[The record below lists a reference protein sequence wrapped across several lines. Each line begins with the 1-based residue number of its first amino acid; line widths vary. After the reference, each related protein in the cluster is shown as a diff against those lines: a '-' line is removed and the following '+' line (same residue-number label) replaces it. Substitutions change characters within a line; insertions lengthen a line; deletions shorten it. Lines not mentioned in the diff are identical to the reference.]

1 MSQSVHLI
9 CSGPSD
15 SKCLPCSGIS
25 GRVAPVYPCSS
36 RFNHRF
42 KSQVRVGSLRGAYTG
57 VSFTCRAGSSGRN
70 RNPDF
75 PRQNRQGYSRGR
87 NRRNEERDSFEN
99 LEESDLLSAKNG
111 PLLSLPSNTKFGA
124 TAAPGPR
131 EKEIVELFRKVQAQ
145 LRERTAVKE
154 EKKVEPVQ
162 GQGKDNGTVD
172 SLLKLLRKHSAE
184 QAKRNSNG
192 VGNKDFMLDQPEKTG
207 RYSERKNTAS
217 LDSINSVKDYAEE
230 PTASLSRPASN
241 FRRKS
246 PINRLTYQ
254 PIYSEDDEIVNSVQH
269 VNSTDKRKKNYAERV
284 SEPEPE
290 PEPELEIDVE
300 SVLEPEPVHHT
311 EFGFEPEAEP
321 VHDTEFGF
329 EPEPEPEPEQEIVQ
343 LLEDETSGT
352 EVNVDDDDVDEDKEQ
367 LIEQT
372 DLSACK
378 LPELRALAKSRG
390 VKGFS
395 KMKKAELLELLTG
408 GSLD

>member
-9 CSGPSD
+9 CYGPSD

-25 GRVAPVYPCSS
+25 RRVASVYPCSS
-36 RFNHRF
+36 HF
-42 KSQVRVGSLRGAYTG
+42 KSQVRVGSLNGAYAG
-57 VSFTCRAGSSGRN
+57 ASFTCRSSSSGRN
-70 RNPDF
+70 RNPEF
-75 PRQNRQGYSRGR
+75 SRQNRQGYSRGR
-87 NRRNEERDSFEN
+87 NRRNEDRDGFEN

-111 PLLSLPSNTKFGA
+111 PTHSLPSNTKFGA

-162 GQGKDNGTVD
+162 GQGKENETVD

-184 QAKRNSNG
+184 QAKRTSNG
-192 VGNKDFMLDQPEKTG
+192 VGNKDFMLDQPEKSD
-207 RYSERKNTAS
+207 RYSERKNRGS
-217 LDSINSVKDYAEE
+217 LDSNNSMKDYAEE

-284 SEPEPE
+284 SKPEPE
-290 PEPELEIDVE
+290 QEPELDIDVE
-300 SVLEPEPVHHT
+300 SVLEAEPEPLHVNDID
-311 EFGFEPEAEP
+311 F
-321 VHDTEFGF
+321 
-329 EPEPEPEPEQEIVQ
+329 EPEPEPEQEIVQ
-343 LLEDETSGT
+343 LLEDETSGP
-352 EVNVDDDDVDEDKEQ
+352 EENVDDDADEEEEDEDKEQ
-367 LIEQT
+367 LIEQR

-390 VKGFS
+390 MKGFS
-395 KMKKAELLELLTG
+395 KMKKAELLELLSG

>member
-42 KSQVRVGSLRGAYTG
+42 KSQVRVGSLKGAYTG

-162 GQGKDNGTVD
+162 GQGKENGTVD

-192 VGNKDFMLDQPEKTG
+192 VGNKDFMLDQPEKNG

-254 PIYSEDDEIVNSVQH
+254 PIYSEDDEIVNLVQH
-269 VNSTDKRKKNYAERV
+269 VNSTEKRKKNYAERV
-284 SEPEPE
+284 SKPEPEPE

-300 SVLEPEPVHHT
+300 SVLEPEPVH
-311 EFGFEPEAEP
+311 
-321 VHDTEFGF
+321 DTEFGF
-329 EPEPEPEPEQEIVQ
+329 EPEPEPEQEIVQ
-343 LLEDETSGT
+343 LLEDETSGP
-352 EVNVDDDDVDEDKEQ
+352 EENVDDEDEDKEQ

-390 VKGFS
+390 VKGYS
-395 KMKKAELLELLTG
+395 KMKKAELLELLSG

>member
-1 MSQSVHLI
+1 MSQGVHLI

-230 PTASLSRPASN
+230 PTASLSRPASS

-290 PEPELEIDVE
+290 PEPEPELEIDVE
-300 SVLEPEPVHHT
+300 SVLEP
-311 EFGFEPEAEP
+311 EP

-329 EPEPEPEPEQEIVQ
+329 EPEPEPELEIVQ
-343 LLEDETSGT
+343 LLEDETSGP
-352 EVNVDDDDVDEDKEQ
+352 EENVDDEEDEVQEQ

-372 DLSACK
+372 DLSAYK

-395 KMKKAELLELLTG
+395 KMKKAELLELLSG
-408 GSLD
+408 GSLDDS